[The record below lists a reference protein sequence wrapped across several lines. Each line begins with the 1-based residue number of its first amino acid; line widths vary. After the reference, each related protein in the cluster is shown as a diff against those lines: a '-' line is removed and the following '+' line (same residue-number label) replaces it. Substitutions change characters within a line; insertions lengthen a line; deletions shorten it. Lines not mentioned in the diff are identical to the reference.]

1 MAALIREQDVDY
13 NDIRSVLDY
22 VVQKVNNGQD
32 LVIDFTKKR
41 SYRGSSYYH
50 EDIKY
55 KRALLDIATA
65 LVKRGEDYTE
75 MYFKNAVRA
84 HHNRPEENEE
94 LNYNDFLEEYIGR
107 TAPKTTHYELTFMIG
122 SKKTT
127 LHYSNKPA
135 FSGDHGIYFSN
146 NESGAWPKKMD
157 DIGNMG
163 KEALNEISLAHIA
176 LVNQMFNDTESGVA
190 LFEGIDKGLRGEASE
205 NIGERILNFAG
216 LPIGEHKKTRKSLSK
231 SKQSSRKKKSPGTR
245 KSSEKSKKSSRKTT
259 KSPGKK

>member
-22 VVQKVNNGQD
+22 IVQKVNNGQD

-65 LVKRGEDYTE
+65 LVKKGEDYKKK
-75 MYFKNAVRA
+75 YFSQANHV
-84 HHNRPEENEE
+84 HQSMPENEGG
-94 LNYNDFLEEYIGR
+94 NYNDFLEEYIGR
-107 TAPKTTHYELTFMIG
+107 TAPITTHYELTFMIG

-135 FSGDHGIYFSN
+135 FSDDHGIYFSN
-146 NESGAWPKKMD
+146 NEPGAWPKKMD
-157 DIGNMG
+157 NIGNMG

-190 LFEGIDKGLRGEASE
+190 LFKGIDKGLRGKATE

-216 LPIGEHKKTRKSLSK
+216 LPIEENRKTRKSPSK
-231 SKQSSRKKKSPGTR
+231 SKRSPGTR
-245 KSSEKSKKSSRKTT
+245 KS
-259 KSPGKK
+259 PGKKRSPTTRKSQGKTRK

>member
-13 NDIRSVLDY
+13 NDIRSVLNY
-22 VVQKVNNGQD
+22 IVQQVNNGQD

-84 HHNRPEENEE
+84 HQSMPENEGG
-94 LNYNDFLEEYIGR
+94 NYNDFLEEYIGR

-122 SKKTT
+122 SKKQ
-127 LHYSNKPA
+127 H
-135 FSGDHGIYFSN
+135 FI
-146 NESGAWPKKMD
+146 
-157 DIGNMG
+157 IQ
-163 KEALNEISLAHIA
+163 ISQHF
-176 LVNQMFNDTESGVA
+176 LVTMEF
-190 LFEGIDKGLRGEASE
+190 
-205 NIGERILNFAG
+205 ILVITNRV
-216 LPIGEHKKTRKSLSK
+216 HV
-231 SKQSSRKKKSPGTR
+231 RKKWMILVIW
-245 KSSEKSKKSSRKTT
+245 EKK
-259 KSPGKK
+259 P